1 MAFFDKLS
9 KTVTEASQ
17 KTIAKT
23 KELADTSRLNSMI
36 SEQEKI
42 INNQYIQIGKLYVST
57 HKDNFED
64 DFSGMITAI
73 ADAEAKIRD
82 YKKQIQDIKGVQR
95 CEKCGAEVQNGVA
108 FCSACGNAMPK
119 VEAFDT
125 ENYEKCTHCGA
136 VIQKGMRFCTSCGTR
151 MGTVVPVSNT
161 QPELHA
167 NQTCIKCG
175 AVIESGMKF
184 CTVCGN
190 KMDSSEPEA
199 NIQEE
204 ITKRFCTECGAEL
217 EMDVAFCTEC
227 GAKL

>member
-42 INNQYIQIGKLYVST
+42 ITNQYFQIGKLYVSI

-64 DFSGMITAI
+64 DFSGMIAAI

-95 CEKCGAEVQNGVA
+95 CEKCGAEVPNGAA
-108 FCSACGNAMPK
+108 FCSSCGATMPK
-119 VEAFDT
+119 VQVSEPTDYVKC
-125 ENYEKCTHCGA
+125 ENCGTD
-136 VIQKGMRFCTSCGTR
+136 VKKGMRFCTSCGKPMEAVTAPVA
-151 MGTVVPVSNT
+151 TEPVVEAATEKTCSN
-161 QPELHA
+161 
-167 NQTCIKCG
+167 CG
-175 AVIESGMKF
+175 AKVEDG
-184 CTVCGN
+184 
-190 KMDSSEPEA
+190 
-199 NIQEE
+199 
-204 ITKRFCTECGAEL
+204 L
-217 EMDVAFCTEC
+217 AFCTEC
-227 GAKL
+227 GTKL